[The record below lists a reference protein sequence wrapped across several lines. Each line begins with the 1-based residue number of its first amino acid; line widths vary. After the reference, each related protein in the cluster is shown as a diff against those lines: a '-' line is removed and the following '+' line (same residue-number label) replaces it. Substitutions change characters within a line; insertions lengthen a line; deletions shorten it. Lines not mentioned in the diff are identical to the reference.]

1 MTIQFT
7 NTSSV
12 KLINFTGGDEMVARA
27 AWVSNLGR
35 EALET
40 EQEERIGGLIN
51 FLYSNSH
58 NSPFEHGQFTFF
70 VECPIF
76 VAREF
81 HRHRTWGYNETSGR
95 YKTMEPYFYIAPP
108 ERPLVQSGKIGAYT
122 FVPGGPNDYTLLVNE
137 GQTAAEEDWNRY
149 MRLKDAG
156 MANEVA
162 RQYLPLNLMTSFY
175 ATVNPRNLMAFLTL
189 REDDQA
195 LYEIREQVA
204 KPMGKIFEEKMPL
217 TNKAYRASIEDYQ
230 EFKAYK
236 KWKKDNK
243 L

>member
-1 MTIQFT
+1 MTVQFT

-35 EALET
+35 EALEK
-40 EQEERIGGLIN
+40 EQAERIEGLIN
-51 FLYSNSH
+51 FLYTNSH

-95 YKTMEPYFYIAPP
+95 YKTMEPYFYIPP
-108 ERPLVQSGKIGAYT
+108 ADRPLIQEGRIGSYT
-122 FVPGGPNDYTLLVNE
+122 FVPGTPEQYTNLVSE
-137 GQTAAEEDWNRY
+137 LQTANIEDWDRY
-149 MRLKDAG
+149 VRLKDAG

-162 RQYLPLNLMTSFY
+162 RQSLPLNLMTSFY

-189 REDDQA
+189 REDNQA

-204 KPMGKIFEEKMPL
+204 KPMGSIFEEKMPL
-217 TNKAYRASIEDYQ
+217 TNRAYRASIEDYQ
-230 EFKAYK
+230 AFK

-243 L
+243 